1 MVDIGQSLI
10 SVIIPA
16 HNEEKY
22 INQTIQSVL
31 NQTYPSVE
39 IIAVP
44 NGCTDNTHSVIQ
56 TIMDK
61 SPASTR
67 ILSINQKQA
76 HVSLARNKG
85 ADIAKG
91 EILVFLDADTVLEP
105 NSLSLI
111 AQKFTQ
117 DHSSATLKIAPD
129 QFQLSYAMYC
139 GIKNNINK
147 LHFYKGISG
156 VFICHKK
163 HFTQVGGFNKNLQ
176 LKEHKDLRKRLD
188 NLGKYTYINAIATTS
203 MRRHKA
209 KGLLKNVG
217 FWIKTVLKDIET
229 YEVIR

>member
-22 INQTIQSVL
+22 IDQTIQSVL

-39 IIAVP
+39 IITVP

-61 SPASTR
+61 SPASSR

-91 EILVFLDADTVLEP
+91 EILVFLDADTILEP
-105 NSLSLI
+105 NALKII
-111 AQKFTQ
+111 AQKFTKNQ
-117 DHSSATLKIAPD
+117 SSATLKIAPD
-129 QFQLSYAMYC
+129 QFQLSYALYC
-139 GIKNNINK
+139 GIKNNIDRFH
-147 LHFYKGISG
+147 LYKGING

-176 LKEHKDLRKRLD
+176 LKEHRDLRKRLD
-188 NLGKYTYINAIATTS
+188 TFGKYRYINAVATTS
-203 MRRHKA
+203 MRRHNA
-209 KGLLKNVG
+209 KGLLKNIG
-217 FWIKTVLKDIET
+217 FWLRTIWKDIET